1 MRAMVVTTTLDGV
14 EYVTAVEERFD
25 IEIYDEDFLNFDP
38 GEDAASE
45 SRRLMAVGFPRS

>member
-14 EYVTAVEERFD
+14 EYVMALEEPFD